1 MMSALTGVVRM
12 VHLAPRLANSAAMS
26 ATGMRCPGAKYGRK
40 RMCRG
45 CCCGSSLVVVAMDY
59 LFLGRNLL
67 PFGGAKLRR
76 RKTDGE
82 CRLFV
87 MNTGGDLD
95 ASRVIDAAVLFIN
108 FGDRVCDEES

>member
-1 MMSALTGVVRM
+1 
-12 VHLAPRLANSAAMS
+12 
-26 ATGMRCPGAKYGRK
+26 MRCPGAKYGRK
-40 RMCRG
+40 RMCKG
-45 CCCGSSLVVVAMDY
+45 CCCGSSLVVVAMY
-59 LFLGRNLL
+59 VSLFGKKCATFWRSEA
-67 PFGGAKLRR
+67 AKED
-76 RKTDGE
+76 DGE